1 MFSKTY
7 KSTIKTI
14 VRSPLTWAAVALMIG
29 VAIYYIITGGY
40 DVYDPSTGEQFN
52 DNDPRFVLVYS
63 MYIQHFHNTIAREVM
78 LIGVPLFCII
88 VSGIVL
94 TRDWRDSF
102 FEVEHAGNVK
112 ARSYFFGRFSAVF
125 TVLTFSALFVYLFS
139 FHLYIITR
147 GGIPDLSPWEYIID
161 SNTRIFRMFFITAI
175 PAILIFAG
183 LTFLAGN
190 LAKSGTIG
198 TVVGVVYVLI
208 LYLTNFLFRFRMPL
222 IYQEYLVPTPRHL
235 YQYWAY
241 YDTEWFDVKW
251 PYNPFTTGQMLLC
264 LGILYS
270 IGTILVVISYVCVKR
285 RKI

>member
-14 VRSPLTWAAVALMIG
+14 VRSPLTWAVAALMIG
-29 VAIYYIITGGY
+29 VAVYYVIIGGY
-40 DVYDPSTGEQFN
+40 DGYDPSTGEQFT
-52 DNDPRFVLVYS
+52 DRDPRFVLVYYI
-63 MYIQHFHNTIAREVM
+63 YIQHFHNTIAREVM

-94 TRDWRDSF
+94 TRDWRDNF
-102 FEVEHAGNVK
+102 YEIEHAGDVK
-112 ARSYFFGRFSAVF
+112 ARSYFFGRFLAVF
-125 TVLTFSALFVYLFS
+125 TVFTFSALFVYLFS

-147 GGIPDLSPWEYIID
+147 GGVSDLSPWEYIID
-161 SNTRIFRMFFITAI
+161 SNIRLFRMFFITAI
-175 PAILIFAG
+175 PAILIFTG

-198 TVVGVVYVLI
+198 TVVGVVYILF

-222 IYQEYLVPTPRHL
+222 IYQEYLVPTPRYL

-241 YDTEWFDVKW
+241 YDTEWFEVKY
-251 PYNPFTTGQMLLC
+251 PHNPFSTGQMLLC

-270 IGTILVVISYVCVKR
+270 AVVLFAFISYLCIKR
-285 RKI
+285 RKV

>member
-1 MFSKTY
+1 
-7 KSTIKTI
+7 
-14 VRSPLTWAAVALMIG
+14 MIG
-29 VAIYYIITGGY
+29 VAIYYVFTCSYINLDLETNELIM
-40 DVYDPSTGEQFN
+40 DR
-52 DNDPRFVLVYS
+52 DPRFVLMYYQ
-63 MYIQHFHNTIAREVM
+63 YIQHFHNTIAREVM

-88 VSGIVL
+88 VSGMVL

-112 ARSYFFGRFSAVF
+112 AMPYFFGRFFAVF
-125 TVLTFSALFVYLFS
+125 TLLTFSALFVYLLS

-147 GGIPDLSPWEYIID
+147 GGVPDLSPWEYIID
-161 SNTRIFRMFFITAI
+161 SNIRLFRMFFITAI
-175 PAILIFAG
+175 PAILIFTG

-198 TVVGVVYVLI
+198 TVVGVVYVLV
-208 LYLTNFLFRFRMPL
+208 LYLTNFSFRFRMPQ

-235 YQYWAY
+235 YQYWGY

-251 PYNPFTTGQMLLC
+251 PHNPFSTGQMLLC
-264 LGILYS
+264 LCILYS
-270 IGTILVVISYVCVKR
+270 AALLLVAGSYLCVRR

>member
-29 VAIYYIITGGY
+29 VAVYYVIIGGYGGY
-40 DVYDPSTGEQFN
+40 DPMTGEQFN
-52 DNDPRFVLVYS
+52 DRDPRFVLVYY

-78 LIGVPLFCII
+78 LIGVPLFCVI

-102 FEVEHAGNVK
+102 YEVEHAGNVK
-112 ARSYFFGRFSAVF
+112 ARSYFFGRFFAVF

-147 GGIPDLSPWEYIID
+147 GGVSDLSPWEYIID
-161 SNTRIFRMFFITAI
+161 SNIRLFRMFFITAI
-175 PAILIFAG
+175 PAILIFTG

-198 TVVGVVYVLI
+198 TVVGVVYVLV
-208 LYLTNFLFRFRMPL
+208 LYLTNFSFRFRMPQ

-251 PYNPFTTGQMLLC
+251 PHNPFTTGQMLLC
-264 LGILYS
+264 LGKMYFVVVLYAA
-270 IGTILVVISYVCVKR
+270 VSYIRIKR
-285 RKI
+285 REA

>member
-29 VAIYYIITGGY
+29 VAVYYVIIGGYGGY
-40 DVYDPSTGEQFN
+40 DPMTGEQFT
-52 DNDPRFVLVYS
+52 DRDPRFVLVYG
-63 MYIQHFHNTIAREVM
+63 MYIQHFQNTIAREVM
-78 LIGVPLFCII
+78 LIGVPLFCVI

-112 ARSYFFGRFSAVF
+112 ARSYFLGRFLAVF
-125 TVLTFSALFVYLFS
+125 TILTFSALFVYLFS
-139 FHLYIITR
+139 FHLYIFTR
-147 GGIPDLSPWEYIID
+147 GGVPDLSPWEYIFD
-161 SNTRIFRMFFITAI
+161 SNIRLFRMFFITAI
-175 PAILIFAG
+175 PAILIFTG

-198 TVVGVVYVLI
+198 TVVGVVYVLV
-208 LYLTNFLFRFRMPL
+208 LYLTNYNFKFRMPL

-235 YQYWAY
+235 YQYWGY

-251 PYNPFTTGQMLLC
+251 PHNPFSTGQMLLC
-264 LGILYS
+264 LCILYS
-270 IGTILVVISYVCVKR
+270 AALLLVAGSYLCVRR